1 MDEPIS
7 ILTPTYD
14 RKKFLDLMICNLE
27 HFEYDKKMMDWIIL
41 DTWSFNGDVAPPL
54 MDKIELEKVRKKLA
68 PISISYTYIPKAMT
82 IGQKRNWLSKKA
94 KTKYMISMDSDDI
107 YVPEYLRYS
116 VGKLINH
123 KKECCGSAQM
133 LFMYPYKD
141 YLTTLI
147 ICPAMRQIHE
157 ATLCYTKKHFKRM
170 GGFSTTGFGEGGK
183 MVDGCNESFF
193 IKTEV
198 ASCMICICHTENSVK
213 KDQFCTEKNKVI
225 IDLNDG
231 LQMHM
236 KILKDMFRDCQE
248 DLCCQDRVQK

>member
-1 MDEPIS
+1 MAVAEQR
-7 ILTPTYD
+7 ILPPEFLEAAGKTY
-14 RKKFLDLMICNLE
+14 LSDLAGAAGG
-27 HFEYDKKMMDWIIL
+27 Y
-41 DTWSFNGDVAPPL
+41 
-54 MDKIELEKVRKKLA
+54 
-68 PISISYTYIPKAMT
+68 KAAD
-82 IGQKRNWLSKKA
+82 LSKVYGPDFVAGKDELQTKA
-94 KTKYMISMDSDDI
+94 EELALSGI
-107 YVPEYLRYS
+107 
-116 VGKLINH
+116 G
-123 KKECCGSAQM
+123 A
-133 LFMYPYKD
+133 YKD

-225 IDLNDG
+225 IDLKDG
-231 LQMHM
+231 LQNHM